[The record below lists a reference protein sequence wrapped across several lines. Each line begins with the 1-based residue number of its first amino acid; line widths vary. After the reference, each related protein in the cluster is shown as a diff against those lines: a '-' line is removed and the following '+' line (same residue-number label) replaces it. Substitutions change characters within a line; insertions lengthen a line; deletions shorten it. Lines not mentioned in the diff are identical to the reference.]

1 MFNTYIL
8 LMVVA
13 FILSLFTWQRVDKKV
28 IYIVIVLLAG
38 LVAEF
43 IVLYLKK
50 QQIPH
55 AIVYHIYIPVEYTL
69 LTLFFRTKTA
79 KKKIHPFLL
88 FSIPLYII
96 TSIILSVFFFRLS
109 GYPSINFNIEGFL
122 IIIWSVW
129 LLNSFD
135 EFEETSIFMKPALWL
150 CMGLIFFFAGGFIF
164 NGYYNHLKN
173 TNEPL
178 AKILNEYINNGLNI
192 FLYITM
198 SISFICSLK
207 TAKY

>member
-13 FILSLFTWQRVDKKV
+13 FILSVFTWQRVDKKT

-38 LVAEF
+38 LLAEF

-50 QQIPH
+50 QKIH
-55 AIVYHIYIPVEYTL
+55 HEIVYHIYIPVEYTL
-69 LTLFFRTKTA
+69 VTLFFRTKTV

-88 FSIPLYII
+88 ASVPVYLL
-96 TSIILSVFFFRLS
+96 TSVILSVFFYRLT
-109 GYPSINFNIEGFL
+109 GYPSLNFNIEGFF

-135 EFEETSIFMKPALWL
+135 EFEDRSIFMKPALWL
-150 CMGLIFFFAGGFIF
+150 CMGLIVFFAGGFIF
-164 NGYYNHLKN
+164 NGYYNHIKN
-173 TNEPL
+173 TDESL
-178 AKILNEYINNGLNI
+178 AKKLNEYINNGLNI